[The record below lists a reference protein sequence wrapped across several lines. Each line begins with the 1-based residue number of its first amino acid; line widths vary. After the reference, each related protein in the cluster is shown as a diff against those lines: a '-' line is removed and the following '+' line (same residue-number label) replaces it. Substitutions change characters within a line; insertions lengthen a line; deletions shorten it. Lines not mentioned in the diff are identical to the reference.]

1 MKMNIKGLV
10 FVGFAAAVFASAAN
24 AADGDNK
31 KVTSYQ
37 YTENTY
43 EKKANKVEEITDTNK
58 NSTTLYPSNK
68 ALTDALA
75 EVGGTVGTGT
85 ITVTQNGATVGSFSA
100 NADAP
105 VTVPVAAAD
114 WNATTGQAGEILN
127 KPTIPD
133 VYNATLTVKQGT
145 DTLGTFTAN
154 SNTPTEINIPVPTA
168 PNNSTITIYKS
179 DGTTQVGS
187 FTVDQSS
194 AGSINLP
201 EIPAAANNS
210 TITIYKSDG
219 TTQVGSFTV
228 DQATAGSINLP
239 ADSDTIYTF
248 DEGAVAGQFKYS
260 TDGGSTWTQVTVHN
274 AQVTDNMV
282 QTINSS
288 STSTTYPSAEA
299 VYNFLSTPPTGVTC
313 SDAAPCAFVLG
324 DGAPEW
330 RPIQQ

>member
-187 FTVDQSS
+187 FTVDQ
-194 AGSINLP
+194 
-201 EIPAAANNS
+201 
-210 TITIYKSDG
+210 
-219 TTQVGSFTV
+219 
-228 DQATAGSINLP
+228 ATAGSINLP